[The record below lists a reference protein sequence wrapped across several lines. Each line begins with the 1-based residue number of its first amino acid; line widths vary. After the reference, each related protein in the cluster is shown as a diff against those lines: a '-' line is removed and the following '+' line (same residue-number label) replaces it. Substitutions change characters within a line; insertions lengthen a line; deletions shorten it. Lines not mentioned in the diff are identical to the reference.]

1 MAGCEACQMEL
12 AEEQALSRRLRE
24 VARYRSS
31 AALRAQ
37 IERQLEGKAS
47 IRIPSWVRWRWVAAA
62 AVLLLAVAASMMVL
76 TRRDPLR
83 TSIREATQKHREMVL
98 KQELSAFHDVGAG
111 GSGELPRQVSEQ
123 LGLPVTSLFLGDSEL
138 ALMNARPVVAGDRK
152 GVALLYTDRHGS
164 ASSLQCV
171 SAPEIKVPK
180 KNGLQ
185 VESFHPYHTQIDSL
199 QVLVWK
205 QEGMACFLVADAG
218 DQELAD
224 LFLKVRKAM

>member
-1 MAGCEACQMEL
+1 MEL

-24 VARYRSS
+24 VARYQSS
-31 AALRAQ
+31 AALRAR

-47 IRIPSWVRWRWVAAA
+47 MRIPTWVTWRWAAAA
-62 AVLLLAVAASMMVL
+62 AVLFLALAASMLVL

-83 TSIREATQKHREMVL
+83 TSIREATRKHREMVL
-98 KQELSAFHDVGAG
+98 KQELPGFHDVSAG
-111 GSGELPRQVSEQ
+111 GSAELPRVVSEQ

-138 ALMNARPVVAGDRK
+138 ALMNARPVVAGDRT

-171 SAPEIKVPK
+171 SAPEIRLPK

-185 VESFHPYHTQIDSL
+185 VESFHPYHTQFDSL
-199 QVLVWK
+199 HVLVWK
-205 QEGMACFLVADAG
+205 QEGMACFLVAAAG